1 MSVKLLEVTRG
12 DIVESMHRGDA
23 AVVNYKGDLL
33 YYAGNPRKVTYIR
46 SAAKPIQALNVVLS
60 SAYRQFDLSLKEIAV
75 MCASHYGEDFHRE
88 TVEKI
93 LAKIGLSKEFIL
105 GGSVASLSKEV
116 ALLQAWNN
124 QQPDQLYND
133 CSGKHAG
140 FLAVCRKK
148 GYSVNDYLNAEHPVQ
163 KEVLDIIS
171 KVCQYPKEKI
181 KLGVDGCSVPVHAF
195 PLFNMALGYAR
206 LARPDN
212 FQSDYEE
219 ASNTIFRAMNQ
230 HPEMIAGTNG
240 FCSELI
246 RNTKG
251 KLIGKIGAEGVYCI
265 GLKKEGIGI
274 AVKIEDGAM
283 NRIPPAVIKI
293 LNDLNMLNEEEFH
306 AFKKYAPMDNLND
319 KGVKVGEIFAN
330 FKLIKV

>member
-1 MSVKLLEVTRG
+1 MSVKLVEVTRG
-12 DIVESMHRGDA
+12 DLVESIHRGDV

-33 YYAGNPRKVTYIR
+33 YYAGNPQKVTYIR
-46 SAAKPIQALNVVLS
+46 SAAKPIQALNVILS
-60 SAYRQFDLSLKEIAV
+60 SAYRQFDLTLKEIAV

-93 LAKIGLSKEFIL
+93 LAKIGLNKEFII
-105 GGSVASLSKEV
+105 GGSVPSLSKEI

-124 QQPDQLYND
+124 QQIDQLYND
-133 CSGKHAG
+133 CSGKHSG
-140 FLAVCRKK
+140 FLAACRKK
-148 GYSVNDYLNAEHPVQ
+148 GYSVDDYLKVEHPVQ

-206 LARPDN
+206 LAKPDN

-219 ASNTIFRAMNQ
+219 ASNTIFKAMNK

-246 RNTKG
+246 RNTNG
-251 KLIGKIGAEGVYCI
+251 KLIGKIGAEGIYCI

-274 AVKIEDGAM
+274 ALKIEDGSM
-283 NRIPPAVIKI
+283 SRIPPAVIKI
-293 LNDLNMLNEEEFH
+293 LNDLNVLTGEEFH
-306 AFKKYAPMDNLND
+306 ALEKYSPMDNLND
-319 KGVKVGEIFAN
+319 KSSKVGEISSV
-330 FKLIKV
+330 FKLTKV

>member
-1 MSVKLLEVTRG
+1 MSVKLVEVTRG
-12 DIVESMHRGDA
+12 NVVESIHRGDV

-33 YYAGNPRKVTYIR
+33 YYAGNPQKVTYIR
-46 SAAKPIQALNVVLS
+46 SAAKPIQALNVLLS
-60 SAYRQFDLSLKEIAV
+60 TAYRQFDLSLEEIAV
-75 MCASHYGEDFHRE
+75 MCASHYGEDFHRK

-93 LAKIGLSKEFIL
+93 LTKIGLNKEFIL
-105 GGSVASLSKEV
+105 GGSVPSLSTEV

-148 GYSVNDYLNAEHPVQ
+148 GYSVEDYLKAEHPVQ
-163 KEVLDIIS
+163 EEVLDIIS

-219 ASNTIFRAMNQ
+219 ASNTIFKAMNQ

-246 RNTKG
+246 RNTNG

-265 GLKKEGIGI
+265 GLKREGIGI
-274 AVKIEDGAM
+274 ALKIEDGSM

-293 LNDLNMLNEEEFH
+293 LNDLNMLTGEEFQNLEK
-306 AFKKYAPMDNLND
+306 FSPMNNLND
-319 KGVKVGEIFAN
+319 KNVKIGEISAN
-330 FKLIKV
+330 FELIKV